1 MIKEYTE
8 NNLKFIK
15 VSYDFLTVTFCN
27 LGAAVYSIK
36 FNNKEMLLTP
46 KDLEDYSLSNMYHGK
61 TVGRT
66 ANRIKGNIIKID
78 GKSYE
83 LEENEFRNTLHG
95 GASGLSTKIF
105 KYKIKETTTATKV
118 SFSYLSKDG
127 DSGFPGKL
135 KTTIVYSV
143 HKLKPELKI
152 DFKAKCDQPTLCDL
166 TNHAYFN
173 LGETS
178 VKPLSLKILSSKYLL
193 TTTDELLPLSYKDVF
208 EELDFRKF
216 RRIKKGIKSP
226 LIKLGKANG
235 YDHYLK
241 FDKISKK
248 PQITL
253 KSKDVQLKIS
263 TDFEGVQ
270 IYTDNYEDDIEYI
283 GTHEEL
289 KRGIAIEPMDDY
301 LNRKILKP
309 NEKYTR
315 YIKYKF
321 ISKHQK

>member
-1 MIKEYTE
+1 MIKEYSE
-8 NNLKFIK
+8 NNLKFIV
-15 VSYDFLTVTFCN
+15 VSNNVLTVTLCD
-27 LGAAVYSIK
+27 LGASIYSIK
-36 FNNKEMLLTP
+36 FKEKEMLLTP
-46 KDLEDYSLSNMYHGK
+46 KDIEDYSKSNMYHGK

-66 ANRIKGNIIKID
+66 ANRIKGNIIRID
-78 GKSYE
+78 GKKYE
-83 LEENEFRNTLHG
+83 LEENEFGNTLHG

-135 KTTIVYSV
+135 KTAIIYSV

-178 VKPLSLKILSSKYLL
+178 VKPLSLKIKSSKYLL
-193 TTTDELLPLSYKDVF
+193 TTSDELIPLSFKRVF

-216 RRIKKGIKSP
+216 RRIKKGLKSP
-226 LIKLGKANG
+226 LIKKGKANG

-241 FDKISKK
+241 FDEISKK
-248 PQITL
+248 PQIML
-253 KSKDVQLKIS
+253 KSKDVQIKIS

-270 IYTDNYEDDIEYI
+270 IYTDNYEDDIEYFN
-283 GTHEEL
+283 THEKL
-289 KRGIAIEPMDDY
+289 NRGIAIEPMDNY
-301 LNRKILKP
+301 LNRKILKQ
-309 NEKYTR
+309 NNKYSH

-321 ISKHQK
+321 IKK